1 MSVVTPSPDQ
11 HRSPAGADRRM
22 WWGLAVLTL
31 PVLLVSMDFSVLYLA
46 IPAITD
52 ALTPTAAE
60 QLWILDI
67 YGFLIA
73 GLLITMGNVGDRIG
87 RRRVLLAGAALFG
100 VASVVAAF
108 APNAA
113 VLIAARALM
122 GVGGATLL
130 PSSLSL
136 IANMFPDARQRA
148 KAIGVWTAA
157 FAGGSAIGP
166 VVGGLLLHQFWWG
179 VVFLINVPVLAVLF
193 VAGPRLVPEYRAPN
207 VAPFDVLG
215 VVLSL
220 LGILPV
226 VYAVKTVAADGLDA
240 SIVVIGLFGV
250 AMLAMFLAHQ
260 LRTPAPL
267 LDLSLF
273 RNPQFSAAVS
283 AALVGMMALGG
294 MSYLTGVYLQSARG
308 LDVLTAAL
316 AGLPMAVAV
325 AVFSIG
331 ASRVVSMVG
340 LRFAFVGAVSS
351 AALGNLGL
359 LLLSTTSPLWIYLL
373 FTSIAGV
380 GYGIVFS
387 LVSDVVVGSVPV
399 ERSGAASGISETSFE
414 LGTAM
419 GLALLGSLATVV
431 FRARSEGWSFGD
443 TLGDT
448 LRRAL
453 EMGESGTELAGAAR
467 SAFVDGVHAASLAS
481 AIALTVL
488 AIVLTVVLRPRPIAA
503 TPTTPSEPALPLA
516 ACTNSSQDDAVSAG
530 TTPTPPS
537 PPTS

>member
-1 MSVVTPSPDQ
+1 MSVLTPSSDR
-11 HRSPAGADRRM
+11 HRNPSGTDRRM

-52 ALTPTAAE
+52 ALAPTAAQ

-87 RRRVLLAGAALFG
+87 RRRVLLIGAGMFG

-122 GVGGATLL
+122 GVGGATLM

-136 IANMFPDARQRA
+136 IANMFPDARDRA

-166 VVGGLLLHQFWWG
+166 VVGGVVLHHFWWG

-193 VAGPRLVPEYRAPN
+193 VAAPRLVPEYRAPV
-207 VAPFDVLG
+207 VARFDVVG

-220 LGILPV
+220 LGILPL
-226 VYAVKTVAADGLDA
+226 VYAVKTMAAEGTDGGVVA
-240 SIVVIGLFGV
+240 IGLFGV
-250 AMLAMFLAHQ
+250 TMLVAFLAHQ
-260 LRTPAPL
+260 RRAPAPL
-267 LDLSLF
+267 LDLALF

-283 AALVGMMALGG
+283 VALVGMMALGG
-294 MSYLTGVYLQSARG
+294 MSYLTGVYLQSVRG
-308 LDVLTAAL
+308 FDVLTAAL

-331 ASRVVSMVG
+331 ASRVVAAFG
-340 LRFAFVGAVSS
+340 LRTAFVGAVLF

-359 LLLSTTSPLWIYLL
+359 VALSLSSPLWVYLL
-373 FTSIAGV
+373 FTSIAGI

-419 GLALLGSLATVV
+419 GLALLGSLATLV
-431 FRARSEGWSFGD
+431 FRERSDGWSFGD

-448 LRRAL
+448 LHRAT
-453 EMGESGTELAGAAR
+453 EMGTGGTELADAAR
-467 SAFVDGVHAASLAS
+467 VAFVDGMHAASLAS
-481 AIALTVL
+481 VIALGVL
-488 AIVLTVVLRPRPIAA
+488 AVVLTVVMRTRTASRTDDPTSRTAA
-503 TPTTPSEPALPLA
+503 HDTEVA
-516 ACTNSSQDDAVSAG
+516 DVDAVR
-530 TTPTPPS
+530 P
-537 PPTS
+537 